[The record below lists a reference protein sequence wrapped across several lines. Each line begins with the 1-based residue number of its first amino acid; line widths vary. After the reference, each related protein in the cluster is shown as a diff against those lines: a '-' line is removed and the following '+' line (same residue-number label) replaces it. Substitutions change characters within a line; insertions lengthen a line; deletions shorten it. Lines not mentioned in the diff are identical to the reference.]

1 MELKLLQPMGQA
13 PTVLSE
19 DEVVLF
25 SSRSAEGEGPC
36 WKYADH
42 ADEANQSRIE
52 SFNPSEALHHS
63 SAFDSPSHYRAMAA
77 PLTYVR
83 RDPEIAIPENMARI
97 PTTGPSSG
105 HLSPTQLSAQVVP
118 DSDLAA
124 TSKTLRHDVQT
135 GQQRTPL
142 RPRASNRAFQL
153 SSSPIEASNSSKK
166 AAHASSKHIDAL
178 SDSEEI
184 EVIETVRPTPASK
197 RRRPEIVLQSRST
210 SRARSRLDSPDPLDL
225 IPSGSADTFPS
236 IERHSAQ
243 PRSSATESN
252 HVGTERKS
260 SRVQAAAEKKELE
273 KEEKRRLRRERK
285 AREEAERI
293 ARGSQEP
300 TAKSKRQKTAKSATA
315 AKPITYSG
323 SSSRGAKST
332 TEVNRSSATP
342 APSTSI
348 ISPVNSI
355 TKPPAE
361 PRIARA
367 RASIAMATPPE
378 EVEAEESLPISPV
391 KIAEADTIDGEPT
404 SPKLAAQ
411 ESPTPNEAPRGG
423 DIVEPKI
430 HVARSESPFADPR
443 RRELAAS
450 SSSSRQSPGPAGP
463 DGRPQRPDGI
473 RWQTS
478 ESQNRSTR
486 LMSRS

>member
-13 PTVLSE
+13 PTGLSE
-19 DEVVLF
+19 DEVALF

-63 SAFDSPSHYRAMAA
+63 SALDSPSHHRAMAA

-83 RDPEIAIPENMARI
+83 RDPEIVIPENMARI
-97 PTTGPSSG
+97 PTSGPSSG

-124 TSKTLRHDVQT
+124 TSKTLKHDIQT

-142 RPRASNRAFQL
+142 RPRASNQAFQL
-153 SSSPIEASNSSKK
+153 SSSPIEASNSPKK

-285 AREEAERI
+285 AKEEAERI
-293 ARGSQEP
+293 ARDSQEP
-300 TAKSKRQKTAKSATA
+300 TAKSKRQKSAKSATA
-315 AKPITYSG
+315 AKPTTYSG

-342 APSTSI
+342 STSH
-348 ISPVNSI
+348 ISPVKSI

-367 RASIAMATPPE
+367 RASIAVATPPE
-378 EVEAEESLPISPV
+378 EVAAEESLPMSPV
-391 KIAEADTIDGEPT
+391 KTAEADTIDEEPT

-411 ESPTPNEAPRGG
+411 ESPTPDEAPRGG

-430 HVARSESPFADPR
+430 HDARSESPFADPR
-443 RRELAAS
+443 RWELAAS